1 MSYSMTFTSLKEDLK
16 SYLERGFSADN
27 DGFVYAQLPR
37 LINLAERKIAR
48 ELKLQGF
55 LKAVTTPLVVGT
67 AVYQK
72 PDRWRETVSMHTD
85 TGHLFAR
92 SYEYLTSYWPDRTVT
107 DAPKFY
113 SDYDY
118 SHWLISPTPSEVT
131 TLEIVYYEIPKM
143 LDETNQR
150 NWLTA
155 YAPNLLLYAAL
166 LEATPFIK
174 NDERIPVWQ
183 TAYDRAAQAL
193 TGEDQGK
200 VQDRSANRSK
210 V

>member
-1 MSYSMTFTSLKEDLK
+1 MTFNSLKEDLK

-55 LKAVTTPLVVGT
+55 IRAVTTPLITGVSI
-67 AVYQK
+67 YQK
-72 PDRWRETVSMHTD
+72 PDRWRDTISMKTND
-85 TGHLFAR
+85 GHLFSR
-92 SYEYLTSYWPDRTVT
+92 SYEYLSNYWPDRSAT

-113 SDYDY
+113 ADYDY
-118 SHWLISPTPSEVT
+118 ANWLIAPTPSAGIS
-131 TLEIVYYEIPKM
+131 LEILYYELPKM
-143 LDETNQR
+143 LDDTNQT
-150 NWLTA
+150 NWITD

-166 LEATPFIK
+166 LEATPFVK

-183 TAYDRAAQAL
+183 LAYDKAAQAL
-193 TGEDQGK
+193 QGEDQAK
-200 VQDRSANRSK
+200 VMDRSANRDK